1 MPDHWFW
8 WLLTWACVL
17 WYSTVTV
24 YVGTRGLTDIRT
36 MLERLGRDD
45 TNQD

>member
-1 MPDHWFW
+1 MPDHWIW
-8 WLLTWACVL
+8 WLLMWACVL

-24 YVGTRGLTDIRT
+24 YVGVRGFTDIRT

-45 TNQD
+45 TDQG